1 MEAIKNKRQTI
12 KSYKKLGFTHLET
25 AEIVVNL
32 KRLIANYQV
41 HYHKLRNFHW
51 NVDGPDFFELHDEF
65 ENEYNS
71 AKEMIDILAE
81 RIRVFGIKPNF
92 SMSRIME
99 LSEIKEPKQE
109 LSALSMVGEVLKD
122 YEILHDSLLDVLTVA
137 LDNGDTVTEQII
149 TDSMRRLEMRN
160 WMFTSWCK

>member
-1 MEAIKNKRQTI
+1 MEATKNKTQTI

-51 NVDGPDFFELHDEF
+51 NVDGPDFFELHEEF
-65 ENEYNS
+65 EREYNF
-71 AKEMIDILAE
+71 AKETIDILAE

-92 SMSRIME
+92 SMSRILE
-99 LSEIKEPKQE
+99 LSEIKEPKRE
-109 LSALSMVGEVLKD
+109 ITAMSMVREVLKD
-122 YEILHDSLLDVLTVA
+122 YEILHDSMLNVLTAA

-149 TDSMRRLEMRN
+149 TDSMRRLEKRN